1 MYITKIKRILFIITL
16 ILIAGCAYYNTF
28 FNAKARYK
36 EGQEAQKQVKDGKL
50 PSNAQKSYTDAISK
64 CWKLIDTYGDSSS
77 YADDALLLIGKS
89 HYHLQE
95 YDKSERVLQQ
105 FISNYKSSEF
115 IPEAKLWLARTYIE
129 LNKDDEAI
137 NELNNISQYKISNE
151 IASESFY
158 ILGDL
163 KYKRGQY
170 NEAVDNFLKS
180 IELTSDEEK
189 AGRGNYYIGESFFQ
203 LKDYVNAIPYYEK
216 VNKLDVP
223 ILLEFEAL
231 MKKVN
236 ALIEL
241 ERLDDAIIELKEILA
256 DNRFIDYFA
265 IVETKLGNISEYQEM
280 PQFAL
285 EQYHDVIKK
294 YNKGEGPALSAF
306 YIAQLYE
313 HEFVRFDSAKIYY
326 DKVRS
331 FSPSSEAA
339 GDAAVK
345 SKLLDEYLKLRDR
358 LNKDIS
364 DYIKLTKGDS
374 LLIDSVDIEV
384 KEEINPEIE
393 SLSSDRFSERPFSD
407 QPDST
412 EDEINS
418 NITKKSEPAKKAVNR
433 DPDLVYNS
441 MMKNTFSL
449 GEYFLLRYQ
458 LPDSAKTIYLHFV
471 NNFQDSLLSPKA
483 YYALYYI
490 YSGNESTQSKADSIK
505 SIIINT
511 YPNSLYAAKFIT
523 PEKIKKSKTAM
534 ADSIANSLYL
544 EAENLLEAN
553 RYVSA
558 IKKFEAITEIDSAS
572 IWAAKS
578 RYAIAYTYENYLN
591 NIPKAIDNYTII
603 ANKYPKSEFS
613 IIAKN
618 KIKEIPPEVLPSD
631 SLQSTIENSDSTSD
645 SLESGQEN
653 TLLPENNLD
662 SGVILDSLNTKDS
675 EKKILEKTRFER

>member
-1 MYITKIKRILFIITL
+1 MYTIKIKHIIFVITL

-50 PSNAQKSYTDAISK
+50 SSTAQKSYTEAISK

-105 FISNYKSSEF
+105 FISNYKNSEF

-170 NEAVDNFLKS
+170 NEAIDNFLKS

-189 AGRGNYYIGESFFQ
+189 AGQNNYYIGESFFQ
-203 LKDYVNAIPYYEK
+203 LKDYINAIPYYEK

-241 ERLDDAIIELKEILA
+241 KRLDDAILDLKEILA

-285 EQYHDVIKK
+285 EQYQDVIKK

-313 HEFVRFDSAKIYY
+313 HEFVRFDSAKVYY
-326 DKVRS
+326 DKVKS

-339 GDAAVK
+339 NEATAK
-345 SKLLDEYLKLRDR
+345 SKLLDEYLKLRER
-358 LNKDIS
+358 LNKDIL
-364 DYIKLTKGDS
+364 DYAKLAKGDS
-374 LLIDSVDIEV
+374 LLIDSVAIKV
-384 KEEINPEIE
+384 NEEINPKEE
-393 SLSSDRFSERPFSD
+393 SLLSDRISELPFNNESNG
-407 QPDST
+407 T
-412 EDEINS
+412 EVETKS
-418 NITKKSEPAKKAVNR
+418 KITEPAKKAVNR
-433 DPDLVYNS
+433 DPNVVYNS

-458 LPDSAKTIYLHFV
+458 LPDSAKANYHYFV

-490 YSGNESTQSKADSIK
+490 YSGNESTQSAADSIK

-511 YPNSLYAAKFIT
+511 YPNSVYAAKFIK
-523 PEKIKKSKTAM
+523 PEKIKKSKTAI
-534 ADSIANSLYL
+534 ADSISKSLYI

-553 RYVSA
+553 RYQSA
-558 IKKFEAITEIDSAS
+558 IKKFETISEIDSSS

-578 RYAIAYTYENYLN
+578 RYAIAYTYENFLN

-603 ANKYPKSEFS
+603 ANKYPKSEFNM
-613 IIAKN
+613 IAQK

-631 SLQSTIENSDSTSD
+631 SSQSTIDHSDSLSDSLQSTNK
-645 SLESGQEN
+645 
-653 TLLPENNLD
+653 LLPENDFD
-662 SGVILDSLNTKDS
+662 SGIILDSLNTKDS
-675 EKKILEKTRFER
+675 EKKILEKKRFER